1 MWEEIEVEWFDE
13 YTESIIT
20 TYKKVWIEEEEEDD
34 WE

>member
-1 MWEEIEVEWFDE
+1 MWQEIEVEWFDE

-20 TYKKVWIEEEEEDD
+20 TYKKVWVEEEEEDD